1 MPSPG
6 HWLKWWLITLEL
18 SEWSLILDVFSNI
31 SEQYL
36 WLIKFEDNEFVHF
49 MSQDDANR
57 KRIYEYSRLISVG
70 RNCV

>member
-6 HWLKWWLITLEL
+6 HWLKWLLITLEL

-36 WLIKFEDNEFVHF
+36 WLIKFEDIEFVHF
-49 MSQDDANR
+49 MSQNNANQ
-57 KRIYEYSRLISVG
+57 KRIYEYSRLIAVG
-70 RNCV
+70 RNSV